1 MRSIGVISDTHGL
14 LRPHALAALSACD
27 LIIHAGDVGKEEI
40 LHELGAIAPLVAV
53 RGNID
58 SGSVAKK
65 LPDREVVELEGCRL
79 LILHDLAE
87 LEVELDPREAGYQAV
102 IFGHSH
108 RPSSETRH
116 GVLYFNPGSAGPR
129 RFRLPVTVGRLAL
142 DGGEI
147 ASEIVDIGREREM
160 PAGSAHRLFKAV
172 ARAAKGVQEAV
183 GRTTGA
189 AR

>member
-14 LRPHALAALSACD
+14 LRPQALAELSACD
-27 LIIHAGDVGKEEI
+27 LIIHAGDVGKEAI
-40 LHELGAIAPLVAV
+40 LGELGAIAPVAAV

-58 SGSVAKK
+58 TGSVAEK
-65 LPDREVVELEGCRL
+65 LPDREVVELEGCKL

-87 LEVELDPREAGYQAV
+87 LEVELDPGEAGYQAV

-108 RPSSETRH
+108 RPLIERRQD
-116 GVLYFNPGSAGPR
+116 VLYFNPGSAGPR
-129 RFRLPVTVGRLAL
+129 RFRLPVTIGRLTL
-142 DGGEI
+142 SQNEI
-147 ASEIVDIGREREM
+147 APEIIDIGEPRDM